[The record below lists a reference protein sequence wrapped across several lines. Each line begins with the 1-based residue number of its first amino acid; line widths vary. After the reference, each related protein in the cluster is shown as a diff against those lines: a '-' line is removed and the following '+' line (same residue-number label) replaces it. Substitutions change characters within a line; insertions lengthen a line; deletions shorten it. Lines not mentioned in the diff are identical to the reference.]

1 MDSQIDGTS
10 GTHRRKLKTSQ
21 IAFSSLS
28 NLNFN
33 IIYDNSYIF

>member
-10 GTHRRKLKTSQ
+10 GTHRRQLKTSQ
-21 IAFSSLS
+21 IAFSLS

-33 IIYDNSYIF
+33 ITYDNSYIF